1 MMNILLYCFI
11 LNLSLVNPPPGASKL
26 KNSKEN
32 VLLNNSCWIQKIWVT
47 NNTSYIIRSNH
58 KNRTILLLSYSCD
71 DSSKCDFNF
80 SRHTLV
86 DKRVFW
92 IWCICW
98 INKDTHL
105 LCYIQCLLAFECHSC
120 VCGTE
125 QFLSV
130 WIYKNLNLGNTK
142 LLFEESN
149 TDGRQIICHDE

>member
-1 MMNILLYCFI
+1 M
-11 LNLSLVNPPPGASKL
+11 
-26 KNSKEN
+26 
-32 VLLNNSCWIQKIWVT
+32 
-47 NNTSYIIRSNH
+47 NH

-92 IWCICW
+92 ICCICW

-130 WIYKNLNLGNTK
+130 WIHKNLNLGNTK
-142 LLFEESN
+142 LLFEEPN
-149 TDGRQIICHDE
+149 TDGRQIISHVLNWRMWRIVTRHQNYEFKTRLQLTINPQNLVTDLLEVDRGTASDQNKEGVGV